1 MSEFSL
7 AMVSRASCAA
17 LKSARDFTTRFITSA
32 IARASAQRNLMYCN
46 VPRAAR
52 KIDSSLPV
60 RLDETL
66 GKLVEYDY

>member
-7 AMVSRASCAA
+7 VVVQRGSCAA
-17 LKSARDFTTRFITSA
+17 LESARDFTTRFITSA
-32 IARASAQRNLMYCN
+32 IALASALRNLMPCM
-46 VPRAAR
+46 VHRAVR